1 MAKTIQIPFEAAE
14 DRGTVLP
21 LQIPDSCKLLEFVP
35 KEPAPRSDPCQALLE
50 AVENPVE
57 AKALPADRGR
67 KECGS
72 HD

>member
-21 LQIPDSCKLLEFVP
+21 LEFVP
-35 KEPAPRSDPCQALLE
+35 KEPAPRSDPCQTLLE